1 MKTIRLLLP
10 AAAVLTA
17 AAGVAL
23 AQPTPTAAAPLDGKE
38 VFAANCAACHQE
50 DGKGIPGAFPALAG
64 DAFVTGDPQNP
75 IGVVLEGRG
84 GMPTFKDELDDAHIA
99 AAISYIRSA
108 WGNGATP
115 VDAKMVAARR
125 SGAMVPDKLSP
136 LGAH

>member
-10 AAAVLTA
+10 AAALVA
-17 AAGVAL
+17 AAGVAAL
-23 AQPTPTAAAPLDGKE
+23 AQPAPPAAALVGKD
-38 VFAANCAACHQE
+38 VYGANCAACHQE

-64 DAFVTGDPQNP
+64 DAFVTGDPVHP

-99 AAISYIRSA
+99 AAISYIRTS
-108 WGNGATP
+108 WGNAATP
-115 VDAKMVAARR
+115 IEAKAVAARR
-125 SGAMVPDKLSP
+125 SGAMVQDKLSP